1 MDLQEALD
9 MQQISVTEASK
20 QLAQLVDAALNGE
33 EIVIIKD
40 DQLAVRLNSFER
52 MPVKQRPNF
61 GSAKGLL
68 IMSDDFDDPLED
80 FKEYM
85 E

>member
-1 MDLQEALD
+1 
-9 MQQISVTEASK
+9 MQQISISEASK

-33 EIVIIKD
+33 EIVITKD
-40 DQLAVRLNSFER
+40 DQLAVKLKSVQR
-52 MPVKQRPNF
+52 MPVKQSPKF

-68 IMSDDFDDPLED
+68 VMSDDFDDPLED
-80 FKEYM
+80 FREYM

>member
-1 MDLQEALD
+1 
-9 MQQISVTEASK
+9 MQQISVSEASK

-33 EIVIIKD
+33 EIVITKD
-40 DQLAVRLNSFER
+40 DQLAVKLKSVQR
-52 MPVKQRPNF
+52 MPVKQRPKF

-68 IMSDDFDDPLED
+68 VMSDDFDDPLED
-80 FKEYM
+80 FREYM

>member
-1 MDLQEALD
+1 
-9 MQQISVTEASK
+9 MQQISVAEASK

-33 EIVIIKD
+33 DIVIIKD
-40 DQLAVRLNSFER
+40 AQLAVKLNSVQR
-52 MPVKQRPNF
+52 MPVKQRPKF

-68 IMSDDFDDPLED
+68 VMSDDFDDPLED
-80 FKEYM
+80 FREYM